1 MAKKRIPEVPR
12 NGSEVDFI
20 PQNFM
25 LIDGAEG
32 SAKMRMD
39 LFGKASSVESLRT
52 DLSNK
57 LDKDGIGDDVRVQ
70 FTQSS
75 SRTNIVTTSKLSTLF
90 GKIQKWFA
98 DLGALAFKDKVGA
111 SDVDSGTYPID
122 ISGTAMKLAVNAG
135 DSTHPCFFT
144 SGIPKQCLGVSTFR
158 LFWGTMLVSWTSISG
173 TVEPPGGD
181 KQYIVTGSSTI
192 DLHKIGGTH
201 GDTGCM
207 HFRVKGDGNGC
218 RTLTVQYLDVFG
230 NSRSFEIYWGNSSHL
245 TRVNEFVVFWTDN
258 LFPSYS
264 TVYRHCTIV
273 PVRLP
278 DLGKWDGES
287 V

>member
-12 NGSEVDFI
+12 DGSEVDFI

-39 LFGKASSVESLRT
+39 LFAKASSVESLRT
-52 DLSNK
+52 DVSNK
-57 LDKDGIGDDVRVQ
+57 LDKDGLGDDVSVQ
-70 FTQSS
+70 FTQSP

-98 DLGALAFKDKVGA
+98 DMGALAFKDKVGA
-111 SDVDSGTYPID
+111 SDVDSGTYHID
-122 ISGTAMKLAVNAG
+122 ISGTALKLAVNAG

-144 SGIPKQCLGVSTFR
+144 SGIPRQCLGVSTYS
-158 LFWGTMLVSWTSISG
+158 LFAGTMLVSWDNISG
-173 TVEPPGGD
+173 NVSPSGGN

-192 DLHKIGGTH
+192 DLHKTGGTH

-207 HFRVKGDGNGC
+207 HFRVKGDGNAC
-218 RTLTVQYLDVFG
+218 QTLTVQYLDVFG
-230 NSRSFEIYWGNSSHL
+230 NSRSFEIYWGNSSHF
-245 TRVNEFVVFWTDN
+245 TRVNEFAVFWTDC
-258 LFPSYS
+258 LFPSYN

-278 DLGKWDGES
+278 DLSSWDG
-287 V
+287 VGV